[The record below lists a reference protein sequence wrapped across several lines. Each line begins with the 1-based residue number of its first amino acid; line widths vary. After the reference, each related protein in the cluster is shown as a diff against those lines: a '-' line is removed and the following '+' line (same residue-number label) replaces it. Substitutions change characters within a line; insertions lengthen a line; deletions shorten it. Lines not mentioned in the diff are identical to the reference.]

1 MRKTLLAAVLPLT
14 LSCTA
19 FGQTDSAEFEAASI
33 KPVSLSN
40 PNNGER
46 IRRESI
52 TTDPGSLIMRN
63 VSLKS
68 AIQWAYNVQAFQVS
82 GPGWLGDE
90 RYDIVAKAASNA
102 SDPELRKMLQILLNG
117 GFKMTVHRDTKE
129 MQAYALIVGKNGPK
143 MTPGDP
149 NGRMRV
155 SEDGTKGM
163 FTDVSM
169 NDIVDLLNRAVPQFN
184 IDQPVI
190 DQTGLKG
197 RYNFSLDVSSFIQ
210 TVSAAIGPGQR
221 PDPDVLINAVQ
232 NVLQSQLG
240 LKAESRKAP
249 VDLIVVDR
257 ADKIPAE
264 N

>member
-1 MRKTLLAAVLPLT
+1 MRNTLFAAILAT
-14 LSCTA
+14 LCGSL
-19 FGQTDSAEFEAASI
+19 FGQAEFEAASI

-82 GPGWLGDE
+82 GPGWMGDE
-90 RYDIVAKAASNA
+90 RYDIVAKAPSNA
-102 SDPELRKMLQILLNG
+102 SDPELRKMLQTLLIG
-117 GFKMTVHRDTKE
+117 RFKMTVHRDTKE
-129 MQAYALIVGKNGPK
+129 MQAYALVVGKNGPK

-149 NGRMRV
+149 NGRMKI

-169 NDIVDLLNRAVPQFN
+169 DEIVERLNGAAAQLN
-184 IDQPVI
+184 IGQPVI

-197 RYNFSLDVSSFIQ
+197 RYNFSLNVSSFIQ
-210 TVSAAIGPGQR
+210 TVSTAIGPGQK
-221 PDPDVLINAVQ
+221 PDPDALINAVQ
-232 NVLQSQLG
+232 DVLQSQLG
-240 LKAESRKAP
+240 LKSESRKAP
-249 VDLIVVDR
+249 VELIVVDR
-257 ADKIPAE
+257 AEKTPSE